1 MCDTTSTSLYNHTPP
16 RKQHPDRN
24 SRPHRLPSSA
34 KLARPI
40 YQKNSAVAPTMFP
53 PLLPVLFALLHLAI
67 ALPTTTGSKD
77 THRLQ
82 KRLETGPIVALSI
95 CIPGAALVLGLGIGI
110 LWLYP
115 KQLRKLRA
123 QNPGRE
129 VGFADLMNGRV
140 STQAPPV
147 YKEHEGSEHELDTH
161 SAPGQAQA
169 GPPPDARH
177 AALAV

>member
-1 MCDTTSTSLYNHTPP
+1 
-16 RKQHPDRN
+16 
-24 SRPHRLPSSA
+24 
-34 KLARPI
+34 
-40 YQKNSAVAPTMFP
+40 MFP
-53 PLLPVLFALLHLAI
+53 PLLPVLFALLHIAS
-67 ALPTTTGSKD
+67 ALPTTTAGSKA

-147 YKEHEGSEHELDTH
+147 YKEHEGSEHELDTY
-161 SAPGQAQA
+161 SAPGQEPARPVPVAQA